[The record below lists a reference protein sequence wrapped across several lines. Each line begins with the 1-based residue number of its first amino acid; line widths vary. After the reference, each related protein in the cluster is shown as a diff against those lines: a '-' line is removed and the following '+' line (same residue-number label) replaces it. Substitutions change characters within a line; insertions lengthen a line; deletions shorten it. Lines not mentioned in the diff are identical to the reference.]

1 MTSEHKRKIRN
12 IRLKHQKLVSKAISV
27 AQTLNFRQ
35 FDNSL
40 GFYLAAIAFPSDFR
54 KILKNGIEDNPKH
67 YKVFSDGLKILNKVE
82 EALIRYSK
90 RILKAFVKI
99 QLFIIYL
106 GGHIKFA
113 LILSLYF
120 FVSSIFR
127 C

>member
-12 IRLKHQKLVSKAISV
+12 IRLKHKKLVSKAISV

-67 YKVFSDGLKILNKVE
+67 YKVFNDGLKILNKVE

-99 QLFIIYL
+99 PE
-106 GGHIKFA
+106 
-113 LILSLYF
+113 
-120 FVSSIFR
+120 V
-127 C
+127 